1 MTIGYIIGALILVIL
16 IIRYVPFIPLEV
28 KIQWIT
34 YIGIIL
40 VLFTGGAGVVFLKNI
55 YVGVILGAVAYIVIK
70 FLLLE
75 TLPKIIGG

>member
-1 MTIGYIIGALILVIL
+1 MTIGYIIGALTLVIL